1 MGERSAMPDA
11 TEDVFLGSLLGLA
24 IGDALGMPVAGLTK
38 EEIAAIAGGGH
49 VTDYLPKTF
58 PDGTVVKAGEFTDE
72 SEMALCIVESMTT
85 NSGHVDRETIGPRM
99 RFLARGESKRWLS
112 DATLRALDVTADH
125 DFRVPVDE
133 DGPATADVAAR
144 GVPIGLVHAVGA
156 FSADQF
162 RADAETVSRIT
173 HSSPAA
179 TAAVTAV
186 AFGVQLAARGEA
198 ERSSW
203 AASTADFLGSGS
215 LAAALHEADHM
226 IGSGAATAD
235 LLSLMQTGPDAS
247 ESVPAAFVAAM
258 TSLRFEDAVPAAVNA
273 GGATDSIGA
282 IAGALAGAAGG
293 VSAIPQELID
303 ALEGRIY
310 ISLAAP
316 WFYRG
321 ALRRA
326 GRVIDL
332 RPEEGGPWTRPAMPP
347 RV

>member
-1 MGERSAMPDA
+1 MPDA

-24 IGDALGMPVAGLTK
+24 IGDALGMPVAGLAK
-38 EEIAAIAGGGH
+38 EEIAAVTGGRR
-49 VTDYLPKTF
+49 VTEYLPKTF
-58 PDGTVVKAGEFTDE
+58 PDGTVMKAGEFTDE
-72 SEMALCIVESMTT
+72 SEIALCIVEAMTT
-85 NSGHVDRETIGPRM
+85 NSGHVDPEMIGPRM
-99 RFLARGESKRWLS
+99 RFLGRGEPKRWMN
-112 DATLRALDVTADH
+112 DATLRSLDVTADH

-156 FSADQF
+156 LSVDQL
-162 RADAETVSRIT
+162 RADAETVSRLT
-173 HSSPAA
+173 HGSPAA
-179 TAAVTAV
+179 IAAVTAV
-186 AFGVQLAARGEA
+186 AFGVQLAARGEVT
-198 ERSSW
+198 RPSW

-215 LAAALHEADHM
+215 LAAALHEADRM
-226 IGSGAATAD
+226 IGNGTATAD
-235 LLSLMQTGPDAS
+235 LLSLMPTGPDAS

-258 TSLRFEDAVPAAVNA
+258 TSSRFEDAVLTAVSG
-273 GGATDSIGA
+273 GGAADSIGA

-293 VSAIPQELID
+293 VSAIPQDLID

-316 WFYRG
+316 WFYRV